1 MVIKGLEWGIAKA
14 PEISAAYAIRACKG
28 VVVGLWYGDSPFLDL
43 VDEREQIDPHLFP
56 HRLLTQS
63 CQFPQFMQISAQ
75 HPLADV
81 LNWLDLP

>member
-1 MVIKGLEWGIAKA
+1 MIKGLEWGIAKA
-14 PEISAAYAIRACKG
+14 PEVSAAYAIRACKG
-28 VVVGLWYGDSPFLDL
+28 VVVRFWDGDSPFLDL
-43 VDEREQIDPHLFP
+43 VDESEQIDTHLFT

-81 LNWLDLP
+81 LNWLYLP